1 MERSRIQTPEELGSR
16 IRRRRTDL
24 RLTQNELA
32 DAARVTLRFVSELE
46 RGKAGAQLAGI
57 QRVLAELGLDWY
69 LETR

>member
-1 MERSRIQTPEELGSR
+1 MERIRIQTPEDLGSR
-16 IRRRRTDL
+16 IRRRRTEL
-24 RLTQNELA
+24 GLNQNELA